1 MPETKIEWS
10 DYAINFLS
18 WKCIKVSPGC
28 ANCYAERRA
37 LQYGKVFRGVP
48 QWREEAYDE
57 LRNVPAGSTIFLNTH
72 SDTYH
77 EGLAVERIIHL
88 HDIIGQYPQ
97 YIFLVLT
104 KRIGRAAELAPR
116 LKWPENLWLGTSV
129 ETQRYTERIR
139 TLQSI
144 PAAHRFVSFEP
155 LLEAVMPESW
165 QGVGW
170 AVCGGESAKIPRRF
184 DKAWARYLW
193 QACQREGIPFFYKQ
207 GMGTTPGQD
216 RLLDGRLVE
225 EYPPEFEAW
234 QQRYAVR
241 PEQMSLL

>member
-1 MPETKIEWS
+1 MPETKIEWA
-10 DYAINFLS
+10 DYSLNFYS
-18 WKCIKVSPGC
+18 WNCIKVSPGC
-28 ANCYAERRA
+28 SNCYAERLANRQG
-37 LQYGKVFRGVP
+37 LVFRGPP
-48 QWREEAYDE
+48 QWREKALAEI
-57 LRNVPAGSTIFLNTH
+57 RSIPAGQTIFVNSM

-77 EGLAVERIIHL
+77 EQMDASRIIHL

-104 KRIGRAAELAPR
+104 KRISRAAELAPR
-116 LKWPENLWLGTSV
+116 LKWPDNLWLGTSV

-139 TLQSI
+139 TLQTI

-165 QGVGW
+165 EGVSW
-170 AVCGGESAKIPRRF
+170 ALCGGESAKIPRRF

-193 QACQREGIPFFYKQ
+193 QACQHEGIPFFYKQ

-216 RLLDGRLVE
+216 RLLDGQLVE

-234 QQRYAVR
+234 QERYAAR